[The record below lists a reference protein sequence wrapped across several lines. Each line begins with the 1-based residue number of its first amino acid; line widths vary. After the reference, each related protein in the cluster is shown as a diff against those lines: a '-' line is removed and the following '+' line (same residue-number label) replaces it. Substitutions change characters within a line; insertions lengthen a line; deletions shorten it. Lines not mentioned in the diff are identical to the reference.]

1 MRKKPD
7 ELMPRGPAGF
17 AWIAVPILF
26 LAVFL
31 FLTLLL
37 LSPLFGA
44 GRGSLPV
51 MAGVSLLG
59 GASGFAVLYL
69 LIQRSPS
76 FSSLRLRANDLQLF
90 CRAIKESAST
100 LALQE
105 ILDAS
110 TRIIMEVTG
119 VAGCTL
125 NLFNPRTGR
134 MERRSSIGAGRS
146 AEIEQDSYQK
156 ALIAGEPLVV
166 RDTRARKFPEVDDEI
181 ESLICVPL
189 RLRERTLGAVCIY
202 GERGQKLSPEMIS
215 ILGSLGD
222 VVSLAIAHAMVHA
235 DFRTLVD
242 AKTRFMLQASHE
254 LRSPSNAIQSIA
266 QTLLQ
271 GYLGELTEKQR
282 EMISRI
288 NVRAKILSDVVSDLL
303 VLARGRAE
311 VSTRKFGPVDLGL
324 LARESTLLFEERA
337 RQKGVGLDFEP
348 HEASTIVHGN
358 EDGLRSVITNLL
370 ENAIKYTPGGGTVTV
385 RLRGDGDRIGLEV
398 RDTGIGIPG
407 DERERLFSEF
417 FRASNARRLS
427 ETGTGLG
434 LAIVKHAVEQCGGT
448 VAVES
453 ELGVGTTVRVSL
465 ARR

>member
-1 MRKKPD
+1 MK
-7 ELMPRGPAGF
+7 
-17 AWIAVPILF
+17 
-26 LAVFL
+26 
-31 FLTLLL
+31 
-37 LSPLFGA
+37 
-44 GRGSLPV
+44 
-51 MAGVSLLG
+51 
-59 GASGFAVLYL
+59 
-69 LIQRSPS
+69 RSPS
-76 FSSLRLRANDLQLF
+76 FSSLRLRADDLELF

-110 TRIIMEVTG
+110 TRTIMEVTG

-125 NLFNPRTGR
+125 SLFDPRTSR

-146 AEIEQDSYQK
+146 AEMEQDSSQK
-156 ALIAGEPLVV
+156 ALIAGKPLVV
-166 RDTRARKFPEVDDEI
+166 QDTRAREFPEVSDEI

-202 GERGQKLSPEMIS
+202 GERGQRLSPEMIS

-222 VVSLAIAHAMVHA
+222 VVSLAIAHAMVHE
-235 DFRTLVD
+235 DFRNLVD

-254 LRSPSNAIQSIA
+254 LRSPSNSIQSIA

-271 GYLGELTEKQR
+271 GYLGELTDRQR

-288 NVRAKILSDVVSDLL
+288 NVRARILSDVVSDLL

-311 VSTRKFGPVDLGL
+311 VSTRRYGPVDIGALVGE
-324 LARESTLLFEERA
+324 AMLLFEERA
-337 RQKGVGLDFEP
+337 RQKQVGLQLSAP
-348 HEASTIVHGN
+348 ASGPIVHGN

-370 ENAIKYTPGGGTVTV
+370 ENAIKYTPGGGTVAV
-385 RLRGDGDRIGLEV
+385 RLGEAGGRASLEV
-398 RDTGIGIPG
+398 IDTGIGIPA
-407 DERERLFSEF
+407 DERDRLFSEF
-417 FRASNARRLS
+417 FRASNAKRLS

-434 LAIVKHAVEQCGGT
+434 LAIVKNAVEQCGGS

-453 ELGVGTTVRVSL
+453 EEGIGTTIRVSL
-465 ARR
+465 PGA

>member
-1 MRKKPD
+1 MREKPQKPA
-7 ELMPRGPAGF
+7 PRGSTGP
-17 AWIAVPILF
+17 AWIAIPILF
-26 LAVFL
+26 LAGFL
-31 FLTLLL
+31 FLSLLL
-37 LSPLFGA
+37 LSSLSA
-44 GRGSLPV
+44 LARGSLPL
-51 MAGVSLLG
+51 MAVLSLVG
-59 GASGFAVLYL
+59 GAAGSAL
-69 LIQRSPS
+69 LFILLKRSPS
-76 FSSLRLRANDLQLF
+76 FSSLRLRANDLELF
-90 CRAIKESAST
+90 CKAIKESAST
-100 LALQE
+100 LVLQE

-125 NLFNPRTGR
+125 NLYNPRTGR

-146 AEIEQDSYQK
+146 AEIEQADYQE
-156 ALIAGEPLVV
+156 ALIAGEPLLV
-166 RDTRARKFPEVDDEI
+166 RDTRAREFPEVDDEI

-189 RLRERTLGAVCIY
+189 RLRKQTLGAVCIY

-222 VVSLAIAHAMVHA
+222 VVSLAIAHATVHQ

-311 VSTRKFGPVDLGL
+311 VSTRRYGPVDIGALV
-324 LARESTLLFEERA
+324 RETVLLFEERA
-337 RQKGVGLDFEP
+337 RQKAVTLSL
-348 HEASTIVHGN
+348 EAEETGAIVHGN
-358 EDGLRSVITNLL
+358 EEGLRSVFTNLI
-370 ENAIKYTPGGGTVTV
+370 ENAVKYTPGGGAVAV
-385 RLRGDGDRIGLEV
+385 RLRGAGDLVCLEV
-398 RDTGIGIPG
+398 QDTGIGIPAE
-407 DERERLFSEF
+407 ERERLFSEF
-417 FRASNARRLS
+417 FRASNARRLA

-434 LAIVKHAVEQCGGT
+434 LAIVKNTVEQCGGS

-453 ELGVGTTVRVSL
+453 EEGVGTTVRVSL

>member
-1 MRKKPD
+1 MRKKP
-7 ELMPRGPAGF
+7 EKLVTRQSAGL
-17 AWIAVPILF
+17 AWIAIPILF

-31 FLTLLL
+31 FLSILLI
-37 LSPLFGA
+37 PFLFGI

-51 MAGVSLLG
+51 MASVSLLG
-59 GASGFAVLYL
+59 GAAGFAILYI
-69 LIQRSPS
+69 LIERSPL
-76 FSSLRLRANDLQLF
+76 FSSLRLRANDLEVF
-90 CRAIKESAST
+90 CRAIKETAGT

-134 MERRSSIGAGRS
+134 MERRSSIGAGKS

-166 RDTRARKFPEVDDEI
+166 QDTRVREFPEVDDGI

-189 RLRERTLGAVCIY
+189 RLPDRTLGAVCIY
-202 GERGQKLSPEMIS
+202 GERGERLSPEMIS

-222 VVSLAIAHAMVHA
+222 VVSLAIAHAMVHE

-242 AKTRFMLQASHE
+242 AKTRFMLLASHE

-288 NVRAKILSDVVSDLL
+288 NVRARILSEVVSDLL
-303 VLARGRAE
+303 VLARGRVE
-311 VSTRKFGPVDLGL
+311 VSTRKYGPVDLGP
-324 LARESTLLFEERA
+324 LAQECILLFEERA
-337 RQKGVGLDFEP
+337 RQKGVGMDFEP
-348 HEASTIVHGN
+348 LENGAIVYGN

-370 ENAIKYTPGGGTVTV
+370 ENAIKYTPRGGTVTV
-385 RLRGDGDRIGLEV
+385 RLRGDGDRVGFEV
-398 RDTGIGIPG
+398 QDTGIGIPA
-407 DERERLFSEF
+407 DDRERLFSEF
-417 FRASNARRLS
+417 FRASNAKRLS

-434 LAIVKHAVEQCGGT
+434 LAIVKNNVEQCGGS

-453 ELGVGTTVRVSL
+453 QEGVGTTVRVSL